1 MAKDDKVET
10 SRGLPEVKTE
20 RSLGLPKVKYARFY
34 QPVQFVGH
42 INGVHN
48 DTSKLPKVD
57 MEYDMIGVRIT
68 YDSRTIVIGWP
79 NIVYV
84 ELA

>member
-1 MAKDDKVET
+1 MAKDGTVEA
-10 SRGLPEVKTE
+10 PK
-20 RSLGLPKVKYARFY
+20 GLPKVKYARFY

-57 MEYDMIGVRIT
+57 LEYDMIGLRVT
-68 YDSRTIVIGWP
+68 YEGRTIVVGWP
-79 NIVYV
+79 NIVYM
-84 ELA
+84 ELS